1 MEDINKVLC
10 KRMYEF
16 VKEHVDEVTEK
27 KDIFGHDVTYDDLGF
42 KSKRDMLSQIKND
55 ADIAYWALT
64 ELLVWG
70 LAKDYCREMFV
81 YEETD
86 TFTVFRFFDSDVNQF
101 IFTAFLQS
109 PYFMLHLIQL
119 WLPVLEAASI
129 FFLFCFKNF

>member
-1 MEDINKVLC
+1 MKDINKVLC
-10 KRMYEF
+10 ESMYNF

-42 KSKRDMLSQIKND
+42 KSKSDMLSQIKND

-70 LAKDYCREMFV
+70 LSKDYCREQFV

-86 TFTVFRFFDSDVNQF
+86 TFTIFKLKDNECERYLICNYELHKPIEIKEVRKVTKLVEVN
-101 IFTAFLQS
+101 TWEDMA
-109 PYFMLHLIQL
+109 
-119 WLPVLEAASI
+119 
-129 FFLFCFKNF
+129 